1 MSTTYKRVV
10 LEIQGDQSVTFFPAE
25 AHYSVSRAS
34 NSIGRRSGEAIVA
47 RLRAWVD
54 AQDTTRLSQ
63 ESLLALWD
71 MATESKD
78 PLYRVI
84 CTWYKDD
91 ADDVLGAV
99 EFRGWVSSF
108 TLSNPPREPDVNNL
122 FEIEFTVTLDEDN
135 VRAHKMTN

>member
-1 MSTTYKRVV
+1 MNTTYKRVV
-10 LEIQGDQSVTFFPAE
+10 LEVEGGQKVTFFPAE
-25 AHYSVSRAS
+25 AKYSVVRAS

-47 RLRAWVD
+47 RLNAWVD
-54 AQDTTRLSQ
+54 AHDTTRLSQ
-63 ESLLALWD
+63 ESLLSLWR

-99 EFRGWVSSF
+99 EFKGWVSNF
-108 TLSNPPREPDVNNL
+108 ALSNPPADPNVNNL

-135 VRAHKMTN
+135 VTAHKMTN